1 MFQLSGHDRAASR
14 EGQQAGGDGDPVP
27 AFRSGLRQGNHP
39 THGQSMPDYSIQ
51 FISRYI
57 L

>member
-1 MFQLSGHDRAASR
+1 VFQLSGHDRAASR